1 VNADGTSPILVAR
14 GASDGVAAGGT
25 WVASVLGWG
34 AIERMQTGAAGF
46 VVTVA

>member
-1 VNADGTSPILVAR
+1 MQRADVWFSAAR